1 MSWQFALMAAS
12 TAMSAMQGMQ
22 QARAQQAEAE
32 IRSRQA
38 QDDMLA
44 VEVEALEEEARR
56 RRAFE
61 ELQAS
66 NRNAAVYDPYSSQS
80 FLALEKRNEKD
91 LEDDVS
97 AIQFSGAQRRQQL
110 LTTKGIHDLNAQS
123 ARRARRFQMVR
134 LVTGIGSDYQKYSE
148 GRNPGGGLSSATPK
162 ASPMPG
168 GSTGYMAV

>member
-22 QARAQQAEAE
+22 QARAQETEAK

-38 QDDMLA
+38 QEDMLA

-66 NRNAAVYDPYSSQS
+66 NRNAAVYDPHSSQS
-80 FLALEKRNEKD
+80 FLALEKRNEKYM
-91 LEDDVS
+91 EDDVS
-97 AIQFSGAQRRQQL
+97 AFQFSGAQRRQQL
-110 LTTKGIHDLNAQS
+110 LTTKAIHELNAQS

-134 LVTGIGSDYQKYSE
+134 LVTGVGSDYAKY
-148 GRNPGGGLSSATPK
+148 GGGGSTTTSTTSSQNLMT
-162 ASPMPG
+162 PG
-168 GSTGYMAV
+168 GSSGFYQGM